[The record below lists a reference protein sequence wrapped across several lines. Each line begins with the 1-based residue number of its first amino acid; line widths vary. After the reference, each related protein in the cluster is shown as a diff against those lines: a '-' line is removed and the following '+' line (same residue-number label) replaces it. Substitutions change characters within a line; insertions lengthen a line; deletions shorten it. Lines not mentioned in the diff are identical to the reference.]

1 MGLATEEKSKIKYF
15 QMKIKVK
22 LSLGIGLLFVMIT
35 LLTVLSTL
43 FISRLAGD
51 SENVLANNY
60 NSIDYSRQMMIALNE
75 GISNQEAQQ
84 DFKTNLTNQQG
95 NITEIGEADMTK
107 KLVSDVDSLYQSP
120 SDSTLHHEVQKDI
133 TDIMLLN
140 MQAIQRKS
148 KVAKSTADTSILW
161 VSIAGTLCFLIALI
175 MLFNLPGNVGNPIRE
190 LTTSIKEI
198 AGQNYSQR
206 VHFEKHNEFGQ
217 LASAFNTMAE
227 KLEEYKLG
235 NLEKLM
241 MEKKRIDTLINNMN
255 DPVIGLDER
264 ERVLFM
270 NNVALKITGLNNEDI
285 IGKPVQD
292 IAMKNDLIRMLV
304 QDLFQGEKSNS
315 KSIKEPLKIYADNKE
330 SYFEKEIIPIK
341 IIPTG
346 EKVEKQIGN
355 VILLQNITPYKE
367 LDFAKTSFIANVSH
381 EFKTP
386 ISSIQMSLQLLEN
399 KQVGELNREQQSLLE
414 SIKEDATR
422 LLKITGEL
430 LNMTQVES
438 GIIQMNVIPSDAN
451 EIVEYAVNANRSAA
465 EQKQIKLK
473 ITLADNLPKLLADN
487 EKTSWVL
494 TNLISNAIRYSYDNS
509 VIDINVEIKNDKIKF
524 SVTDTGQGISPQY
537 IDKIFDRYFRIPGT
551 KKEGTGLGLSI
562 SKEFI
567 EAQGGQIN
575 VKSDFGAG
583 STFSFTLN
591 H

>member
-1 MGLATEEKSKIKYF
+1 
-15 QMKIKVK
+15 MKIKLK
-22 LSLGIGLLFVMIT
+22 LSLGIGLLFAMIA
-35 LLTVLSTL
+35 LLTILSIL
-43 FISRLAGD
+43 FINRLAAD

-60 NSIDYSRQMMIALNE
+60 NSVNYCRQMMIALNE
-75 GISNQEAQQ
+75 GITRQEGQI
-84 DFKTNLTNQQG
+84 DFKTNLIKQKA
-95 NITEIGEADMTK
+95 NITELGEGDMTN
-107 KLVSDVDSLYQSP
+107 KLGSDFDHLYNSP
-120 SDSTLHHEVQKDI
+120 SDSTLRHEVQKDI

-148 KVAKSTADTSILW
+148 KVAKNTADTSILW
-161 VSIAGTLCFLIALI
+161 ISISGTLCFIIALSI
-175 MLFNLPGNVGNPIRE
+175 LFNLPGNVGNPIKE

-198 AGQNYSQR
+198 ADENYSQR
-206 VHFEKHNEFGQ
+206 VHFEKHNEFGE

-227 KLEEYKLG
+227 KLEEYKAG
-235 NLEKLM
+235 NLEKIM
-241 MEKKRIDTLINNMN
+241 MEKKRIETLINNMN
-255 DPVIGLDER
+255 DPIIGLDENQ
-264 ERVLFM
+264 RVLFM
-270 NNVALKITGLNNEDI
+270 NNVALKIAGLSNDGI

-304 QDLFQGEKSNS
+304 QELFDGENQQKQGSPA
-315 KSIKEPLKIYADNKE
+315 PLKIYADSKE

-346 EKVEKQIGN
+346 EKKEKEIGN

-399 KQVGELNREQQSLLE
+399 KQVGELNTEQQNLLE
-414 SIKEDATR
+414 SIKEDAAR

-438 GIIQMNVIPSDAN
+438 GSIQMNMIPSDAK
-451 EIVEYAVNANRSAA
+451 EIVEYAVNANKTAA
-465 EQKQIKLK
+465 DQKQIKLK
-473 ITLADNLPKLLADN
+473 ITFADNLPKLLADN

-494 TNLISNAIRYSYDNS
+494 TNLISNALRYSYDNS
-509 VIDINVEIKNDKIKF
+509 VIDINVETKNDKIKF
-524 SVTDTGQGISPQY
+524 SVTDTGQGIPPQY
-537 IDKIFDRYFRIPGT
+537 VDKIFDRYFRIPGT

-567 EAQGGQIN
+567 EAQGGKIT
-575 VKSDFGAG
+575 VKSDLGAG
-583 STFSFTLN
+583 STFSFSLN
-591 H
+591 HSQTTMVDLKH

>member
-1 MGLATEEKSKIKYF
+1 
-15 QMKIKVK
+15 MKIKVK

-35 LLTVLSTL
+35 LLTVLSIL

-60 NSIDYSRQMMIALNE
+60 KSIDYCRKMMIALNE
-75 GISNQEAQQ
+75 GITSPDVHLDFKSNLSNQQS
-84 DFKTNLTNQQG
+84 
-95 NITEIGEADMTK
+95 NITETGEGDMTA
-107 KLVSDVDSLYQSP
+107 KLVSDYDRLYSSS
-120 SDSTLHHEVQKDI
+120 SDSILHHEVQKDI
-133 TDIMLLN
+133 TDIILLN

-161 VSIAGTLCFLIALI
+161 VSIAGALCFLISLI
-175 MLFNLPGNVGNPIRE
+175 MLFNLPGNVGNPIKG
-190 LTTSIKEI
+190 LTNSIKEI
-198 AGQNYSQR
+198 AAQNYSQR
-206 VHFEKHNEFGQ
+206 VHYEKQNEFGE

-227 KLEEYKLG
+227 KLEEYKAG

-255 DPVIGLDER
+255 DPVIGLDESGQ
-264 ERVLFM
+264 VLFM
-270 NNVALKITGLNNEDI
+270 NNVALRIAGLNAENV
-285 IGKPVQD
+285 IGRQVKD
-292 IAMKNDLIRMLV
+292 IAMQNDLIKTLV
-304 QDLFQGEKSNS
+304 QDLFD
-315 KSIKEPLKIYADNKE
+315 KENKPRHLKPQPLKIYADNKE

-346 EKVEKQIGN
+346 EDEEKNIGN

-381 EFKTP
+381 ELKTP
-386 ISSIQMSLQLLEN
+386 ISSIKMSLQLLEN
-399 KQVGELNREQQSLLE
+399 EQVGALNTEQQNLVE
-414 SIKEDATR
+414 SIKEDAGR

-438 GIIQMNVIPSDAN
+438 GSIQMNVIPSDAKD
-451 EIVEYAVNANRSAA
+451 IVEYAINANKSAA

-473 ITLADNLPKLLADN
+473 INLAGNLPKLLADN

-509 VIDINVEIKNDKIKF
+509 VIDINVEIKKEKIQF
-524 SVTDTGQGISPQY
+524 SVTDTGQGIPSQY

-567 EAQGGQIN
+567 EAQGGQIT

-583 STFSFTLN
+583 STFSFSLN
-591 H
+591 QSGSGKYNSEEKKS